1 MLSPQILQ
9 RIAANKERALTLK
22 RERLAK
28 AAATPSSGNNG
39 NTAMMEKAS
48 TDAENTSQDPFAM
61 NAADDAVFNSVV
73 DPPPSSLSKSQPK
86 RSLSFSNKR
95 SEPSAISSPPPS
107 GRSEPSPCATGKSG
121 AGGGKGRS
129 AVKKGRHERRIL
141 EQ

>member
-1 MLSPQILQ
+1 MLSPQIRQ

-48 TDAENTSQDPFAM
+48 TDAEKASQDPFAM

-86 RSLSFSNKR
+86 RLSFSNKR

-107 GRSEPSPCATGKSG
+107 GRSESSPCATGKAG

-129 AVKKGRHERRIL
+129 AVKKGRHEPRII